1 MHKARI
7 KTERMLARKYKA
19 MGLPV
24 QRRAAVEY
32 ALFYRRLQQFN

>member
-1 MHKARI
+1 MHKDKIR
-7 KTERMLARKYKA
+7 TERFLARKYKA

-32 ALFYRRLQQFN
+32 ALFWRRIQQFK